1 MPASPQAYLRRHGLK
16 PLKWDEV
23 LRAVETR
30 LPPPDRALF
39 LRRHRNFTSYPAE
52 QTCRAFYDFIGAR
65 GLTDLLASFRFH
77 RLCRLG
83 DCLSSLSLRGRSVLD
98 LGAGGGYLSGY
109 LREELGADVSLTDW
123 SPESLRR
130 LKEMDFKTFTGPA
143 DAELQGK
150 SFDLILCADSLGE
163 TNSDEDDW
171 LSDPRN
177 SNDPGYDRELEQ
189 RYGFAQKLEPWR
201 PFLTGGSV
209 LLFEPVQLPLFW
221 EGAAASLRRFRWKA
235 GVLGPDPVWRVA
247 AWPA

>member
-123 SPESLRR
+123 SPESLRC

-143 DAELQGK
+143 YAELQGRCE
-150 SFDLILCADSLGE
+150 SLALCAY
-163 TNSDEDDW
+163 
-171 LSDPRN
+171 PA
-177 SNDPGYDRELEQ
+177 P
-189 RYGFAQKLEPWR
+189 FAII
-201 PFLTGGSV
+201 FFV
-209 LLFEPVQLPLFW
+209 LLVQTTSW
-221 EGAAASLRRFRWKA
+221 ARWHRQPYF
-235 GVLGPDPVWRVA
+235 LEVA
-247 AWPA
+247 WIVVTSAVSSDFLK